1 LRKFVYG
8 WEGFHEREAKHMK
21 KEKKEIKPWDI
32 SCVGC
37 KAKMVIARG
46 KESWRWYVKAFIDGH
61 NHPLA
66 TRDLAFLLQFTLKD
80 YQ

>member
-46 KESWRWYVKAFIDGH
+46 KES
-61 NHPLA
+61 
-66 TRDLAFLLQFTLKD
+66 
-80 YQ
+80 